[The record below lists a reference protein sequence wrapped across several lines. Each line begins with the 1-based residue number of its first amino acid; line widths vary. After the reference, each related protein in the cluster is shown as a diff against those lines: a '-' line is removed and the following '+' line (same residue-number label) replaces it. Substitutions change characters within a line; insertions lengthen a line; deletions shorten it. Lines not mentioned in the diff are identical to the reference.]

1 MYSVYQSNKIA
12 DIKWKKKDQAKMWA
26 THSINNK
33 DLRQRGES
41 TLQALSPL
49 GAGATSKVI

>member
-33 DLRQRGES
+33 DARS
-41 TLQALSPL
+41 NW
-49 GAGATSKVI
+49 KVHGI